1 MPGWWKQWFVPYT
14 RSWHPFTYIHTL
26 HTYITYIHTLITYI
40 YIYIYIYIFQTAGP
54 QPQKGKLSEFPAFG
68 VCGLASCEVDCR
80 DFSSRS
86 FNYPQKLSELS
97 VDSRTFRLRVPPVP
111 EAGVCCLA
119 TRISY
124 IKSNTRHTR
133 LVYVHVKLQITY
145 SLTISADPGRRKG
158 ERARE

>member
-1 MPGWWKQWFVPYT
+1 MPPNPRRLPLAPVFDLSGYPAAT
-14 RSWHPFTYIHTL
+14 PTCA
-26 HTYITYIHTLITYI
+26 TYI
-40 YIYIYIYIFQTAGP
+40 YIYSRPQAHNPKKASLVNFQLLG
-54 QPQKGKLSEFPAFG
+54 
-68 VCGLASCEVDCR
+68 CGLASCEVDCR

-124 IKSNTRHTR
+124 IKPNTRHTR

-145 SLTISADPGRRKG
+145 SLTI
-158 ERARE
+158 